1 MEAFMSDVELTAVRE
16 AHRFDEQA
24 LEQYLSTNVENYQG
38 PFRISQFECGQ
49 SNPTFKLDTDNQSYV
64 VRKQPPGELLPSAH
78 QVDREHRIMHAL
90 QDTGVPVPKTFA
102 LCEDSSVIGTK
113 FYVMEMVDG
122 RLFNDTLMGGESK
135 ATREGVYLDL
145 VRVLAALHSVDVE
158 AKGLTDFG
166 RAGNYFERQIGRWGK
181 QYIAAQTDDLPDMDT
196 LMKWLPENIPAD
208 DTTAIVHGDYRLGN
222 VLIAP
227 DEPKVAAVLDWE
239 LCTLGHPLA
248 DLGYLCM
255 EYYGVTAS
263 GGQSLGEADIA
274 ALGIPSEQQMLD
286 EYCKA
291 SGRSGIDNWPFYL
304 IFNMFRLAGI
314 AQGVYKRGLDGNA
327 SSAKALLFKDAAR
340 HISSIAVGLIN
351 KQ

>member
-1 MEAFMSDVELTAVRE
+1 
-16 AHRFDEQA
+16 
-24 LEQYLSTNVENYQG
+24 
-38 PFRISQFECGQ
+38 
-49 SNPTFKLDTDNQSYV
+49 
-64 VRKQPPGELLPSAH
+64 
-78 QVDREHRIMHAL
+78 
-90 QDTGVPVPKTFA
+90 
-102 LCEDSSVIGTK
+102 
-113 FYVMEMVDG
+113 
-122 RLFNDTLMGGESK
+122 
-135 ATREGVYLDL
+135 
-145 VRVLAALHSVDVE
+145 
-158 AKGLTDFG
+158 
-166 RAGNYFERQIGRWGK
+166 
-181 QYIAAQTDDLPDMDT
+181 
-196 LMKWLPENIPAD
+196 
-208 DTTAIVHGDYRLGN
+208 
-222 VLIAP
+222 
-227 DEPKVAAVLDWE
+227 
-239 LCTLGHPLA
+239 
-248 DLGYLCM
+248 M